1 MIGVAKHTPFLA
13 KFGAIRAVS
22 HNTTSGLQINFYA
35 GVTTVY
41 IFLITAKNMSAWVV
55 FILGLKIPLF
65 VFVQQ
70 YKFEHSSL
78 NIHIVRVHK
87 D

>member
-35 GVTTVY
+35 GVTTGSQPA
-41 IFLITAKNMSAWVV
+41 IPSLLTQGPGLISFFLNNSW
-55 FILGLKIPLF
+55 
-65 VFVQQ
+65 
-70 YKFEHSSL
+70 
-78 NIHIVRVHK
+78 
-87 D
+87 